1 MSLSPLDI
9 TVFASY
15 MLILF
20 GVGIYFMRQQ
30 KSLKAYLLAEQNVH
44 WVIVGVSVLAALF
57 SGITYLGAP
66 SETFF
71 YGTGYV
77 VVAATLFIATPV
89 TIKVFVPFFR
99 KLKVYTAYEYLEK
112 RFDRRLQIIASG
124 FFITR
129 VAFYAGFAIYAP
141 SLAIAVVTGAPF
153 WMCVLVTGAAATI
166 YTTLGGM
173 KAVVWT
179 DTIQFVVLCGGII
192 LVFAFC
198 INKVPGG
205 MSAAWNLARADGKT
219 RFFDFSPS
227 PLVRVTFWG
236 AMLGGLC
243 NSLVQMVTDQISVQR
258 YLTAASLKECS
269 KALWL
274 KLVLVIPIVLLV
286 YLSGTMI
293 YGYYRSMPG
302 QVPAFESAK
311 DVPRLYE
318 HNPKLYGD
326 LIARTKNSEPP
337 DMTQK
342 PGSPTRPLKSDQL
355 LPYFV
360 LHQLPTPLPGLL
372 IAAILGATMAVVSA
386 AINSLATT
394 ALMGFRSRSGSQP
407 TVLTAKLLTVVFG
420 VIATMLALFVLGA
433 LGSLIKATAV
443 IGAVAGG
450 PLLGLFLLGA
460 FSRRANAQG
469 ALWGIGCG
477 LVASFVVL
485 YAKPI
490 FHLSSDVSFL
500 WIGFVATLTTYVVG
514 LVVSLFFPHPGDRI
528 HTLTYYGVK
537 DLPLPE
543 EEREPTPVL
552 TSNV

>member
-1 MSLSPLDI
+1 MSLSPLD
-9 TVFASY
+9 TAVLAGY
-15 MLILF
+15 MLVLF
-20 GVGIYFMRQQ
+20 GVGVYFMRQQ
-30 KSLKAYLLAEQNVH
+30 KSIKAYLLAEQNVH

-71 YGTGYV
+71 YGTGYL
-77 VVAATLFIATPV
+77 VVAATLFIATPI

-112 RFDRRLQIIASG
+112 RFDRRLEIIASC

-129 VAFYAGFAIYAP
+129 VVCYAGLAIYAP
-141 SLAIAVVTGAPF
+141 SLAIAAVTGAPF

-173 KAVVWT
+173 KAVIWT
-179 DTIQFVVLCGGII
+179 DTIQFVVLCGGVVVIF
-192 LVFAFC
+192 VFC

-205 MSAAWNLARADGKT
+205 LPAAWDLARTDGKT
-219 RFFDFSPS
+219 QFFNFSPS
-227 PLVRVTFWG
+227 PLVRISFWG
-236 AMLGGLC
+236 AILGGLC
-243 NSLVQMVTDQISVQR
+243 NSLVQMVADQVSVQR
-258 YLTAASLKECS
+258 YLTAASLRECS

-274 KLVLVIPIVLLV
+274 KLALVIPIVLLV

-293 YGYYRSMPG
+293 YGYYRAMPA

-311 DVPRLYE
+311 SVPRLYDS
-318 HNPKLYGD
+318 NPKLYGD
-326 LIARTKNSEPP
+326 LIARSENDVPP

-342 PGSPTRPLKSDQL
+342 PGSPTRPLKSDQI

-360 LHQLPTPLPGLL
+360 LHHLPTPLPGLL

-394 ALMGFRSRSGSQP
+394 ALMGFRRRTDPQP
-407 TVLTAKLLTVVFG
+407 TVLMAKLLTVVFG
-420 VIATMLALFVLGA
+420 VVATLLALFVLVR
-433 LGSLIKATAV
+433 LGSIIKATNV
-443 IGAVAGG
+443 ILSVAGG

-460 FSRRANAQG
+460 FSRRANAPG
-469 ALWGIGCG
+469 AIWGTVSG
-477 LVASFVVL
+477 LVFGLTAY
-485 YAKPI
+485 YANVTVG
-490 FHLSSDVSFL
+490 LSFL
-500 WIGFVATLTTYVVG
+500 WIGFVATMATYIVG
-514 LVVSLFFPHPGDRI
+514 LLVSLFFPHPGDRI
-528 HTLTYYGVK
+528 RTLTYYGAK

-543 EEREPTPVL
+543 EESKPTPVTGKVL
-552 TSNV
+552 